1 MNIRGWMATAA
12 AVWMLT
18 SAVTFADAK
27 PDAEPEEKKVEKAQ
41 TADPDMKICKR
52 VSQVGTHF
60 TRRVCYKKSRWARMD
75 RESEQSVRDLSHDLP
90 QDLGDG
96 T

>member
-1 MNIRGWMATAA
+1 MNIRGWMAIAA

-27 PDAEPEEKKVEKAQ
+27 PEEKKVEKPQ
-41 TADPDMKICKR
+41 TADPDLRICKR

-60 TRRVCYKKSRWARMD
+60 SRRICYKKSRWDRMAR
-75 RESEQSVRDLSHDLP
+75 ENEQSVRDLSHDLP